1 MCIPCRI
8 RRLAESNHVLAHKNQ
23 EMTELVR
30 EKDITIQVIQD
41 ELATLQL
48 EMVKLDERQRD
59 LERENAQLLQRWLKK
74 MNEEAD
80 RMNAENVF
88 LEK

>member
-1 MCIPCRI
+1 M
-8 RRLAESNHVLAHKNQ
+8 AHKNQ

-80 RMNAENVF
+80 RMNAENIF

>member
-1 MCIPCRI
+1 
-8 RRLAESNHVLAHKNQ
+8 LAETNHVLAHKNQ
-23 EMTELVR
+23 EFSELVR
-30 EKDITIQVIQD
+30 EKDVTIQVIQD

-74 MNEEAD
+74 MNEEAE
-80 RMNAENVF
+80 RMNAANVF

>member
-1 MCIPCRI
+1 M
-8 RRLAESNHVLAHKNQ
+8 AHKNQ

>member
-1 MCIPCRI
+1 MN
-8 RRLAESNHVLAHKNQ
+8 EKNYA
-23 EMTELVR
+23 
-30 EKDITIQVIQD
+30 IQVLQD
-41 ELATLQL
+41 ELTTLQL
-48 EMVKLDERQRD
+48 EMGKLDERQRD

-80 RMNAENVF
+80 RMNAQNVF

>member
-1 MCIPCRI
+1 
-8 RRLAESNHVLAHKNQ
+8 
-23 EMTELVR
+23 MTELVR